1 MALQTLKIGVMDG
14 VICLGARM
22 TRKIKFC
29 SKLGVE
35 AGDDMRSELEKIFRN
50 KPNKQ
55 KIIT

>member
-1 MALQTLKIGVMDG
+1 MDG

-22 TRKIKFC
+22 TRKIKFW